1 MSRWLRVLLIL
12 ALLVSAPGSEATAGE
27 LTELVAPYLKA
38 QQEQAFGEVV
48 GHAFTESLRP
58 QQAPTPRPSVSI
70 LLLPYSSQFEAQ
82 LAVIKAG
89 LRDSRNNYTGAVTRL
104 EGVRV
109 AYQRALGEAG
119 AGDLIRE
126 AITDGAGALRLT
138 AVPAGDWLLVAW
150 REEAHVTKT
159 STLSADVQQK
169 YPNTPLVVDYST
181 VTYWVRRI
189 TVTAGEL
196 SDLTLSD
203 RGVWMTGVRQEV
215 LKTANDAPPKAT
227 GSQRRSGGP
236 RN

>member
-1 MSRWLRVLLIL
+1 MSCQLRVLLVL
-12 ALLVSAPGSEATAGE
+12 AVLVSAPRAGATAGD
-27 LTELVAPYLKA
+27 LIGLVAPYLQA
-38 QQEQAFGEVV
+38 QKEQAFGEVA
-48 GHAFTESLRP
+48 GRAYAESLRP
-58 QQAPTPRPSVSI
+58 QQAPTPHPSVSI

-82 LAVIKAG
+82 LDVIKAR
-89 LRDSRNNYTGAVTRL
+89 LRDSLKDYTGAVARL
-104 EGVRV
+104 EGARV
-109 AYQRALGEAG
+109 AYQRALVEAG

-126 AITDGAGALRLT
+126 TVTDGAGSVRLT

-159 STLSADVQQK
+159 STPSADVQQK

-215 LKTANDAPPKAT
+215 LKTANDAPRRPT
-227 GSQRRSGGP
+227 GQQRPGGP